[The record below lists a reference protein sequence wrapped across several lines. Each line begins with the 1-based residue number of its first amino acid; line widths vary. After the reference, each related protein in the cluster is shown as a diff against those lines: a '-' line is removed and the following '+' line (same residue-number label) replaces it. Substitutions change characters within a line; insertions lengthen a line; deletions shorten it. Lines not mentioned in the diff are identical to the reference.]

1 MFIQQKQHQRSQA
14 NGSADGWFQA
24 KLCCLLALLLGDLLL
39 NSSAEYDDFS
49 ALASSASS
57 DSKPQL
63 IAVMILGVQLL
74 LQVAVLLSL
83 FVMMF
88 DTWPF
93 KAGLM
98 GLLVDQYKWVCA
110 VSAAYMLATAVLYG
124 YRLNML
130 FGAESASNGV
140 STAAWQIWDS
150 SAYTAFSTMHKLGQS
165 LYILACA

>member
-1 MFIQQKQHQRSQA
+1 MVILTVTIFNGWCCCCALQCCAASQQRKYSRMFIQQKQHQRSQA
-14 NGSADGWFQA
+14 NGSADGWCQA
-24 KLCCLLALLLGDLLL
+24 KLCCLLVLLLGDLLL
-39 NSSAEYDDFS
+39 NSSAEYDDF
-49 ALASSASS
+49 AAFASSASS

-98 GLLVDQYKWVCA
+98 GLLVDQYKWGLCCERCLHASHCSPVWLQTKHA
-110 VSAAYMLATAVLYG
+110 VW
-124 YRLNML
+124 RR
-130 FGAESASNGV
+130 ECK
-140 STAAWQIWDS
+140 WW
-150 SAYTAFSTMHKLGQS
+150 
-165 LYILACA
+165 C

>member
-1 MFIQQKQHQRSQA
+1 MLHQQKQQHRMQA
-14 NGSADGWFQA
+14 QGSADGWFQA

-39 NSSAEYDDFS
+39 NSSAEYDDF
-49 ALASSASS
+49 ATLASSASS

-140 STAAWQIWDS
+140 STAAWQTWDS

-165 LYILACA
+165 LYIFVCA